1 MTQEIIENL
10 KAKMEKSISSFHY
23 ELATIRTGRANPTIL
38 DRVQVEYWGSMT
50 PINQVANISVVEG
63 RQLVIKAY
71 DKNTLKDI
79 ERAIHEAD
87 LGLNPQND
95 GQIIRIIIPSLTE
108 ERRKELAKS
117 VGKYAETAKVAIRNV
132 RRDANEDIKKESL
145 PEDEEKRAQEQI
157 QKLTDQYIK
166 TIDGI
171 AKEKEKE
178 ILTV

>member
-1 MTQEIIENL
+1 MTQEIIENS
-10 KAKMEKSISSFHY
+10 KAKMEKAISSFHY
-23 ELATIRTGRANPTIL
+23 ELATIRTGRANPSIL

-79 ERAIHEAD
+79 VRAIHEAD